1 MNRPTSVVSENLH
14 ACALRIENRTKTAWY
29 AFKSPLSSSPSVC
42 KNGGGGVNGPTRGEL
57 KMEFALTTGWKL
69 FEESLDTGPEC
80 AGEVPTNPDAGF
92 AVTLP
97 CDVHVPLIVAGL
109 IPEPLEGL
117 NAAECGWVEDRSWWF
132 VNAFEMSPSFLDA
145 DRVLL
150 SMEMIDTCADFFLN
164 GHFLGHHR
172 NAFRPFEM
180 DVLPW
185 LVSGENVLKIR
196 LTAGHDTVDEAELVF
211 IKPFVCTEAAA
222 DRGTRGDWRRV
233 GLRKPQY
240 AYGWDW
246 GPRLVTCGIGGPAR
260 LISERLLTICSVHAQ
275 TLSLTWKAR
284 LEPDGQVENVLRHDP
299 ALSVISAHLR
309 FDLEIETFLPISTC
323 EADVRVLVLR
333 NGNPVRTL
341 QVRACLHSGW
351 NEVRLETELDDPAL
365 WWPNGMGHPD
375 LYTIQAEATATLPAI
390 AKGSRFTTATARHPA
405 FRFGIRTIA
414 VDESLLEEPERRF
427 TLLVNDEPVF
437 CKGGNWIPSD
447 SLYLR
452 IPDGKYRTL
461 VEEAARS
468 GYNTLRVW
476 GGGFYEKSLFYDLC
490 DESGLLVWQ
499 DLMFACAAFPD
510 HLPWFREEVAAE
522 IDFQATR
529 LRNHPCLVMW
539 SGNNEIHAAFDGW
552 WEGSDVLLPY
562 GGMQIWNHIAPKILH
577 QRTPGIPYW
586 NSSPYGGLRP
596 GDPASGDVHHWGD
609 CMMNP
614 KMEKRIAPTEFDKVT
629 AKFVSEY
636 GYVGP
641 CRASSIERYHGGM
654 PVVRDGAV
662 WQEHNNTF
670 EKDTVLAGIRKH
682 YRDTDNLSMEE
693 YLLYAGLC
701 QGLMY
706 GYSLEALRA
715 NLHCGG
721 AIYWMYNDTWGETGW
736 TTLDYYLTRKVSFPY
751 VRRAFA
757 PVKLIVR
764 KRMDAEGNTFAV
776 IGINETPDDVHA
788 TVEYGFCRFDGQSGK
803 LPAREILIP
812 ARSRSILFSFETNP
826 SGGISDL
833 VTGLIVVRPISQP
846 VVSPE
851 MVSANPSKSPSTS
864 VPLLLPATESSGDF
878 RGWQLPPATLVI
890 DDWVRNGDHPGFT
903 IQSDTY
909 AHAVHFNLDERVL
922 LTDEYFDLLPGE
934 SRRVYIEGGS
944 PFLPPDPPKAASIR
958 VNSLG

>member
-1 MNRPTSVVSENLH
+1 
-14 ACALRIENRTKTAWY
+14 
-29 AFKSPLSSSPSVC
+29 
-42 KNGGGGVNGPTRGEL
+42 
-57 KMEFALTTGWKL
+57 MEFALTTGWKL
-69 FEESLDTGPEC
+69 FEESLDTGPDC

-92 AVTLP
+92 EVALP
-97 CDVHVPLIVAGL
+97 CDVHVPLIAAGL

-132 VNAFEMSPSFLDA
+132 VNAFSMSPSFLDA

-185 LVSGENVLKIR
+185 LVSGENILKIR
-196 LTAGHDTVDEAELVF
+196 LTAGHETVDEAELGF

-260 LISERLLTICSVHAQ
+260 LVSERLLSIRSVHAQ
-275 TLSLTWKAR
+275 TLSLTR
-284 LEPDGQVENVLRHDP
+284 GDSLESDRQAGHIRRHDPEQQREHVRSSEPMQQSKHVLRHDS
-299 ALSVISAHLR
+299 ALPVKSAHLR

-323 EADVRVLVLR
+323 EADVLVLVLR

-341 QVRACLHSGW
+341 QLRTCLHSGW
-351 NEVRLETELDDPAL
+351 NEVHLETELDDPAL
-365 WWPNGMGHPD
+365 WWPNGMGSAD
-375 LYTIQAEATATLPAI
+375 LYTVQAEATATLSAS

-405 FRFGIRTIA
+405 FGFGIRTIA
-414 VDESLLEEPERRF
+414 VDESLLVEPERRF

-452 IPDGKYRTL
+452 IPDVKYQTL

-468 GYNTLRVW
+468 GYNMLRVW

-510 HLPWFREEVAAE
+510 HLPWFREEAAAE
-522 IDFQATR
+522 IDFQAAR
-529 LRNHPCLVMW
+529 LRNHPGLVMW
-539 SGNNEIHAAFDGW
+539 SGNNEIHSAFDGW

-614 KMEKRIAPTEFDKVT
+614 EMEKRITPTEFDKVT

-682 YRDTDNLSMEE
+682 YCDTDNLSMEE

-736 TTLDYYLTRKVSFPY
+736 TTLDYYLNRKVSFPF

-764 KRMDAEGNTFAV
+764 KGMEADGNTHVV
-776 IGINETPDDVHA
+776 IGINETPEDVHA
-788 TVEYGFCRFDGQSGK
+788 TVESGFCRFDGQSGK
-803 LPAREILIP
+803 LSEREILIP
-812 ARSRSILFSFETNP
+812 ARSRSILFTFEADSSDKLDFTSDGAEFTTEIADTKTASANGSAGF
-826 SGGISDL
+826 SGL
-833 VTGLIVVRPISQP
+833 VTGLAVVRPISQHAASP
-846 VVSPE
+846 ENGSVVPMKNPSIVSP
-851 MVSANPSKSPSTS
+851 P
-864 VPLLLPATESSGDF
+864 LLPATESSGDF
-878 RGWQLPPATLVI
+878 RNWRLPPATLSI
-890 DDWVRNGDHPGFT
+890 REWERNGDLPGFT
-903 IQSDTY
+903 VQSDTY

-922 LTDEYFDLLPGE
+922 LSDEYFDLLPGE
-934 SRRVYIEGGS
+934 SRRVHVEGGLAY
-944 PFLPPDPPKAASIR
+944 LPSEPPKAACMH
-958 VNSLG
+958 VNAQD